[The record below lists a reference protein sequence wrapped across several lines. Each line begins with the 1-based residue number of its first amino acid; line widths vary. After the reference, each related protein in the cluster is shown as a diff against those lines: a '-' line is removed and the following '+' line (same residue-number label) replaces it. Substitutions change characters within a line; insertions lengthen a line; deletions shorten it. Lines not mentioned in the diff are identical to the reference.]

1 LALGRVLWR
10 ALADQM
16 GVVPDVVTP
25 AVTLALAVPATLVL
39 VNLIAVVPGWL
50 AGRVRPGVALRAE

>member
-25 AVTLALAVPATLVL
+25 AVSLLVAIPATLLL

-50 AGRVRPGVALRAE
+50 AGRVKPGVALRAE